1 MNFITPLQ
9 DPVYL
14 KRALQE
20 ADIVP
25 LLMVLI
31 HFTEDID
38 FMNRC
43 APYIRG
49 PFDYMQRVPDDLR
62 QEIINRL
69 VSVLSEYAAGRRGLP
84 ASPSDGLFVR
94 MMSVAVGHT
103 VPPQYV
109 EMMREDF
116 GFGQGNS
123 RHIDQVLSAAAE
135 TPPIFRVAIVG
146 AGLSGILAAIQ
157 LKQAGIPFTLFEK
170 NPAVG
175 GTWFEND
182 YPGCGCD
189 TPNHFYSYSFELNA
203 GWSEYYS
210 KRDELWSYCKRCT
223 EKYGVVENLRLNTE
237 VLGATYDGATRAW
250 VLRSRS
256 NEGGEL
262 SENFNAVITAVG
274 QLNRPSVPYI
284 QGAETFR
291 GPSFHTS
298 RWDKTVSVDGRRVA
312 IIGTGASAMQVG
324 PAIAAKVEELL
335 VFQRSPQWMIPN
347 PNYHRSV
354 SEHVQWV
361 LGHVPFYGRW
371 YRFQLFWGFGDYLH
385 DHLKIDP
392 DWPTPDIS
400 LNQKN
405 DDFRKFALAHV
416 EKEIGDNPEL
426 LEKVVPRYPI
436 FGKRL
441 LMDNRWYRMLKRDN
455 VSLITDQI
463 DHIEADAIVTHDGIR
478 HPVDILVYATG
489 FQAQKMLVP
498 MEIRGAGGELLHAR
512 WGEDD
517 PRAYLGITVPGFPNL
532 FLLYGPNT
540 NLAHGGSAVFNSE
553 CQVRYTMHAL
563 NHLIESGYEAMD
575 VKPEIH
581 DRYNEKVDAANSKM
595 VWSHKGM
602 TNWYKNSKGRVTQN
616 SPWTMGDYWNMT
628 KDVNPH
634 DYNFYGESGRC
645 GILSL

>member
-9 DPVYL
+9 DPVQL
-14 KRALQE
+14 NRALQE

-25 LLMVLI
+25 LLMVLV
-31 HFTEDID
+31 HFTEDVEL
-38 FMNRC
+38 MNRC
-43 APYIRG
+43 ASYIRG
-49 PFDYMQRVPDDLR
+49 PFDYMQRIPDELR
-62 QEIINRL
+62 KEIIDRL
-69 VSVLSEYAAGRRGLP
+69 VSVLSEYAAGKCELP
-84 ASPSDGLFVR
+84 AAPADSLFVR
-94 MMSVAVGHT
+94 MMSVAVGHP
-103 VPPQYV
+103 VPSKYV

-116 GFGQGNS
+116 GFGGNNGA
-123 RHIDQVLSAAAE
+123 RKGRVMSATSE
-135 TPPIFRVAIVG
+135 NSKNFHVAIVG

-157 LKQAGIPFTLFEK
+157 LKQAGTPFTLFEK
-170 NPAVG
+170 NPDVG
-175 GTWFEND
+175 GTWFENH

-210 KRDELWSYCKRCT
+210 KRDELWSYCKHCI
-223 EKYGVVENLRLNTE
+223 EKYGVVEDLRLNTE
-237 VLGATYDGATRAW
+237 VLGATYNDATRTWA
-250 VLRSRS
+250 LRSRS
-256 NEGGEL
+256 TDGGER

-274 QLNRPSVPYI
+274 QLNRPSIPYI
-284 QGAETFR
+284 RGAETFR

-298 RWDKTVSVDGRRVA
+298 RWDQTVSVAGRRVA

-324 PAIAAKVEELL
+324 PAIVDKVEELL

-354 SEHVQWV
+354 SKDVQWV
-361 LGHVPFYGRW
+361 LEHVPFYGRW

-405 DDFRKFALAHV
+405 HDFRKFALAHI

-426 LEKVVPRYPI
+426 LEKVLPHYPI

-455 VSLITDQI
+455 VTLITDPI
-463 DHIEADAIVTHDGIR
+463 DHIETDAVITSNGMR
-478 HPVDILVYATG
+478 HSVDILVYATG

-498 MEIRGAGGELLHAR
+498 MEIRGAGGQLLHAR

-517 PRAYLGITVPGFPNL
+517 PRAYLGITVPDFPNL

-553 CQVRYTMHAL
+553 CQVRYTMRAIEY
-563 NHLIESGYEAMD
+563 LIVNGVAAMD

-581 DRYNEKVDAANSKM
+581 DRYNEDVDAANSKM

-616 SPWTMGDYWNMT
+616 SPWTMGDYWYMT
-628 KDVNPH
+628 KEVNPH
-634 DYNFYGESGRC
+634 DYKFFGAPDRG
-645 GILSL
+645 GTLS